1 MLPTLRRARI
11 VELLRRDGAAGLK
24 DMSGSLGVSISTLR
38 RDVDYLCALG
48 HIERTHGGAV
58 LAEARRAGVELTRDI
73 ATEVESAAKAAI
85 GRAAAGLIRP
95 GMTVILDSGTT
106 TAAAARAARDR
117 GIVFTAIT
125 NDIAIAALLAE
136 SPAITLHVT
145 GGVLRA
151 GTNTLL
157 GGDALRAFA
166 RLRVDLA
173 FVGSHAVS
181 ETEMSDTS
189 IAVAEIKEAILSA
202 ADQPVL
208 LADSSKMFSR
218 SFCSFGR
225 LSGLER
231 LVTDTRLPDAKRAV
245 LEQAGLRV
253 EMVQIGGPA

>member
-11 VELLRRDGAAGLK
+11 IELLRREGAAGLK

-58 LAEARRAGVELTRDI
+58 LIEARRAGVELTRDI
-73 ATEVESAAKAAI
+73 ATEVESAAKSAI
-85 GRAAAGLIRP
+85 GRAAADLIRP

-125 NDIAIAALLAE
+125 NDIAIAALLAD
-136 SPAITLHVT
+136 SAIITLHVT
-145 GGVLRA
+145 GGMVRA
-151 GTNTLL
+151 GTSTLL
-157 GGDALRAFA
+157 GGDTLRAFA
-166 RLRVDLA
+166 RLRVDIA

-181 ETEMSDTS
+181 ETGMSDTS
-189 IAVAEIKEAILSA
+189 VAVVEIKEAILSA

-218 SFCSFGR
+218 SFCSFGDFSR
-225 LSGLER
+225 LER
-231 LVTDTRLPDAKRAV
+231 LVTDTRLPDTKRAV
-245 LEQAGLRV
+245 LERAGLRV
-253 EMVQIGGPA
+253 DMVQIGGRA